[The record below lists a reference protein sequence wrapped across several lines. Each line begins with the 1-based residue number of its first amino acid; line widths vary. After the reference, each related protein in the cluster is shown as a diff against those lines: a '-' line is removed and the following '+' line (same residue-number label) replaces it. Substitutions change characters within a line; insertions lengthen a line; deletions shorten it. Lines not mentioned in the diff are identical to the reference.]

1 MLDNRRRLRHA
12 APVNRGA
19 NRVRLGVYALAAVT
33 IAASC
38 GSAPLAVQPGAPVD
52 SASTDP
58 TVSLTVASTSST
70 STTSTTP
77 PPPLS
82 GVRWVAITDVSAQ
95 VDLPTILHVGL
106 DVCAQVPPARVV
118 ETATEVRL
126 IVELQHDYSGP
137 QLMCKSVLTVQLQQ
151 PIGGRKVIDD
161 HHGRSVEVEM
171 QDPPAPPAKLKGG
184 VRDVLGKEGD
194 ATVTAWL
201 LIDQAGAAVFCDDLP
216 ASAISCPTPTL
227 AVDWEA
233 GGATPPSDLVQR
245 GPVRV
250 SAAPITLRGSLK
262 IDTLFVGVV
271 P

>member
-12 APVNRGA
+12 APVNRGV

-33 IAASC
+33 LVASC
-38 GSAPLAVQPGAPVD
+38 GSAPLTVQPGATVD
-52 SASTDP
+52 SVGTEPMLSAP
-58 TVSLTVASTSST
+58 VAST

-126 IVELQHDYSGP
+126 IVDLQHDYSGP
-137 QLMCKSVLTVQLQQ
+137 QLMCKRVLTVQLQE

-161 HHGRSVEVEM
+161 HHGRSFEVEM
-171 QDPPAPPAKLKGG
+171 QDPPGPPAKLKGG